1 MRRPAIAL
9 TSFVIAAFAAGTLA
23 ACGSGS
29 PASSAP
35 GAASANLANSA
46 SAPAGAA
53 TVKVGIAPIS
63 DFGQLFVAQAKGY
76 FAKAGLNVETT
87 TVSSGPEGI
96 AAVKGGSLD
105 VTYSAALPMFLST
118 AQGLDLRF
126 LGPGDE
132 QAAGHWVSQLAVSA
146 DSPYK
151 TEAQVLAQGKKIG
164 MIGSSSPD
172 AIALDLKLA
181 QMHVAA
187 TTVPIVSLPV
197 PDLLTAL
204 TTSEVNSSIPQG
216 PFLPMGLANHSI
228 RVIDPAFESV
238 LGSVV
243 PTGGYV
249 ATAGWISSNKTT
261 VTAFETALSEATQY
275 INANP
280 AGAAAIINAATKTPA
295 AIAKLVVFPQF
306 VSKLS
311 DASLQT
317 QINQAHDVGILPKS
331 ISASSLFA
339 Q

>member
-1 MRRPAIAL
+1 MRRPVTAL
-9 TSFVIAAFAAGTLA
+9 TSFLLATFAAGTLA
-23 ACGSGS
+23 ACGSSS
-29 PASSAP
+29 PATSAP
-35 GAASANLANSA
+35 AATSANSA
-46 SAPAGAA
+46 GSSAGA
-53 TVKVGIAPIS
+53 TTIKVGIAPIS

-76 FAKAGLNVETT
+76 FAQAGLNVETT

-96 AAVKGGSLD
+96 AAVKGGSLNI
-105 VTYSAALPMFLST
+105 TYSAALPMFLSA

-132 QAAGHWVSQLAVSA
+132 QAPGHWVSQLAVA
-146 DSPYK
+146 AKSPYT
-151 TEAQVLAQGKKIG
+151 TEAQVLAEGKKVG

-181 QMHVAA
+181 QLHVASA
-187 TTVPIVSLPV
+187 SVPIVSLPV

-204 TTSEVNSSIPQG
+204 TTGEVNSSIPQG

-228 RVIDPAFESV
+228 RALDPAFESV

-249 ATAGWISSNKTT
+249 ATASWASANQAT
-261 VTAFETALSEATQY
+261 VTAFNKALSEATEY

-280 AGAAAIINAATKTPA
+280 AAAAAIINTATKTPA

-317 QINQAHDVGILPKS
+317 QINQAHGVGILPRS
-331 ISASSLFA
+331 ISANALFA

>member
-1 MRRPAIAL
+1 MRRPVIAL
-9 TSFVIAAFAAGTLA
+9 TSFILAAFAAGTIA

-29 PASSAP
+29 PATSAP
-35 GAASANLANSA
+35 AATSANSA
-46 SAPAGAA
+46 SSPAGAT

-63 DFGQLFVAQAKGY
+63 DFGQLFVAEANGY
-76 FAKAGLNVETT
+76 FAKAALNVETT

-105 VTYSAALPMFLST
+105 ITYSAALPMFLSS
-118 AQGLDLRF
+118 AQGLGLRF

-132 QAAGHWVSQLAVSA
+132 QAAGHWISQLVVSA
-146 DSPYK
+146 SSSYT
-151 TEAQVLAQGKKIG
+151 TEAQVLAQGKTIG
-164 MIGSSSPD
+164 MIGPSSPD
-172 AIALDLKLA
+172 AIALDMKLA

-187 TTVPIVSLPV
+187 TSVRIVSLPV

-204 TTSEVNSSIPQG
+204 TTSQVNSSIPQG

-228 RVIDPAFESV
+228 RVVDPAFESV

-249 ATAGWISSNKTT
+249 ATASWISSNKKT
-261 VTAFETALSEATQY
+261 VAAFNSALSEATKY
-275 INANP
+275 INADP
-280 AGAAAIINAATKTPA
+280 AGAAAIINGATKTPA

-317 QINQAHDVGILPKS
+317 QISQAHAVGILPKT

>member
-1 MRRPAIAL
+1 MRRTVTAIAGA
-9 TSFVIAAFAAGTLA
+9 TVAALAAVALA
-23 ACGSGS
+23 ACGSGT
-29 PASSAP
+29 AATSSA
-35 GAASANLANSA
+35 S
-46 SAPAGAA
+46 
-53 TVKVGIAPIS
+53 TTTIKVGIGPVS
-63 DFGQLFVAQAKGY
+63 DFGQLYVAQAEGY
-76 FAKAGLNVETT
+76 FTKAGLKIETT

-105 VTYSAALPMFLST
+105 VTYSAALPLFLS
-118 AQGLDLRF
+118 AEQGLGLRF

-132 QAAGHWVSQLAVSA
+132 QGPGHWVSQLVVAA
-146 DSPYK
+146 NSPYT
-151 TEAQVLAQGKKIG
+151 TEAQVLAQGMKVG

-181 QMHVAA
+181 QMHVPV
-187 TTVPIVSLPV
+187 TSVPIVTLSV

-204 TTSEVNSSIPQG
+204 TSGEVNSSLPQG

-228 RVIDPAFESV
+228 RVVDPDFESV
-238 LGSVV
+238 LGNAV

-249 ATAGWISSNKTT
+249 ATATWINSNKTA
-261 VTAFETALSEATQY
+261 VAAFDKALLEATQY

-280 AGAAAIINAATKTPA
+280 ASAEAIINSAIKTPA
-295 AIAKLVVFPQF
+295 AIAKLVVFPEF

-311 DASLQT
+311 AASLQT
-317 QINQAHDVGILPKS
+317 QINQAHSGGILSTS